1 MTWLR
6 NMKVANKV
14 LTLIMLAAIFLSGV
28 GCVGYYY
35 TNQLEKSGEALYY
48 ERLVPVRLVN
58 DMRAH
63 SRANE
68 ALLYAQILTNDPAQS
83 QKMEAEI
90 ASRTQKMND
99 DIKSY
104 EALVLTQYEK
114 DSFAQIKDSLA
125 TYDTERE
132 KTVAALSKGDKA
144 GAYNA
149 FKTYALPPLDK
160 VNTVL
165 TDLAT
170 YNDKLANDSI
180 QQMKSDKGAADTMII
195 SITIFAV
202 IAAVA
207 FGLLIS
213 RMVVTPIR
221 DMFGLMSRAE
231 QGDLTVRS
239 TNQAKDE
246 TGLLSD
252 SFNKMVEGVNRV
264 IKEINTSAMNLAAS
278 SQQISASTQ
287 EIASGTQQQAQSTET
302 MHEMMNQFT
311 DAVQQVAQNA
321 EQAALNSD
329 SAVTVANTGGQII
342 HGAIEAMRII
352 AQKIEDLSGKSDA
365 IGEIIEV
372 IDEIAEQTNLLAL
385 NAAIEAARAG
395 EAGKGF
401 AVVADEVRKL
411 AERSGKAT
419 KEIADLIESIQK
431 NTADSVQSV
440 KSGNEKAAQAS
451 ESFEEIVNVI
461 RQSAN
466 RVTEI
471 AAASEQQAAQ
481 AAEVLKS
488 VENMA
493 AITEETSAGTQ
504 QTAATANELAR
515 MSEALSQLVAKFKV

>member
-1 MTWLR
+1 MAWLR

-14 LTLIMLAAIFLSGV
+14 LTLIMLTAIFLSGV
-28 GCVGYYY
+28 GYVGYYY
-35 TNQLEKSGEALYY
+35 TNQLEKSGEALYS

-68 ALLYAQILTNDPAQS
+68 AIVYARILTNDPAQS
-83 QKMEAEI
+83 QKLEAEFTD
-90 ASRTQKMND
+90 RVQKLND
-99 DIKSY
+99 DIKDY
-104 EALVLTQYEK
+104 DALVLTQYEK
-114 DSFAQIKDSLA
+114 DRFAQFKDSLA
-125 TYDTERE
+125 TYRTERE
-132 KTVAALSKGDKA
+132 KTFAALSKGDKA

-160 VNTVL
+160 VNSLL
-165 TDLAT
+165 TDLAA
-170 YNDKLANDSI
+170 YNDKMANDSI
-180 QQMKSDKGAADTMII
+180 QQMKSDKSAANAMII
-195 SITIFAV
+195 GITIFAV
-202 IAAVA
+202 VAAIA

-213 RMVVTPIR
+213 RMVVGPVR
-221 DMFGLMSRAE
+221 EMLGLMSRAE
-231 QGDLTVRS
+231 QGDLTVQS
-239 TNQAKDE
+239 TNQAEDE
-246 TGLLSD
+246 IGLLSD
-252 SFNKMVEGVNRV
+252 SFNKMIAGVNQV

-278 SQQISASTQ
+278 SEQISASTQ

-321 EQAALNSD
+321 EQAAVNSEA
-329 SAVTVANTGGQII
+329 AVTVANNGGEII
-342 HGAIEAMRII
+342 HSTIEAMRTIS
-352 AQKIEDLSGKSDA
+352 QRIEDLSGKSDA

-372 IDEIAEQTNLLAL
+372 IDDIAEQTNLLAL

-419 KEIADLIESIQK
+419 KEIAALIESIQK
-431 NTADSVQSV
+431 NTADSVEAV
-440 KSGNEKAAQAS
+440 KVGNEEAAQAGN
-451 ESFEEIVNVI
+451 SFAEIVEVI

-488 VENMA
+488 VENIA
-493 AITEETSAGTQ
+493 AVTEETSAGTQ
-504 QTAATANELAR
+504 QTSSTANELAR
-515 MSEALSQLVAKFKV
+515 MSEALSQLVSKFKV